1 MARVADRWSRGDQ
14 LLTMWP
20 LGRHHWRRNM
30 SSLRKREHRN
40 IGRLALMAAG
50 IVAIAATTASADTRI
65 MPTRQALKGV
75 NVVVWGNT
83 TQANG
88 TAYTLDCGN
97 GAVTSSN
104 VADRS
109 YIQVTCNYAI

>member
-1 MARVADRWSRGDQ
+1 MSLLKTRTRW
-14 LLTMWP
+14 
-20 LGRHHWRRNM
+20 
-30 SSLRKREHRN
+30 N
-40 IGRLALMAAG
+40 IQRLILMATG
-50 IVAIAATTASADTRI
+50 VVAIAATTASADTRI

-104 VADRS
+104 VVDRS
-109 YIQVTCNYAI
+109 YIQVTCNYAIAASFTATLTVGAEAASTTVA